1 MGHHHHHDHHHH
13 HHPLT
18 ACVQHRSVDGAHTVA
33 YTARCAL
40 TGWREGGQAGRQAGE
55 WAAAAAAA
63 AAGAGA
69 AGAGRVKGWPV
80 SPL

>member
-1 MGHHHHHDHHHH
+1 M
-13 HHPLT
+13 LSQ
-18 ACVQHRSVDGAHTVA
+18 A
-33 YTARCAL
+33 
-40 TGWREGGQAGRQAGE
+40 GGKEGRQAGE